1 MTKLHLTMLCSILQ
15 SHSSPLEVMIGFDL
29 TNYTIMENGG
39 GVDVCAELKGDHSEC
54 LVAFPF
60 EVQIETYDD
69 TAGIVSCVTI

>member
-1 MTKLHLTMLCSILQ
+1 MFYITISFF
-15 SHSSPLEVMIGFDL
+15 PLEVMIGFDL
-29 TNYTIMENGG
+29 VNYTIMENGG
-39 GVDVCAELKGDHSEC
+39 GVDVCAELKGDYSEC